1 MFINTTL
8 GRGQV
13 RRPEAK
19 PSQAKQRLRVNKRKM
34 EQVANLLQRA
44 ANSNAVINTLLASV
58 FAVLSLRSVEQQ
70 RQIEALEAEK
80 DSLVKANKGL
90 KKTIW
95 DWKQQLFS
103 EAEANPQNAFVPLS
117 TLKVI
122 YGEATPAASVIA
134 GGADK
139 GDAKSTASKIMI

>member
-1 MFINTTL
+1 
-8 GRGQV
+8 
-13 RRPEAK
+13 
-19 PSQAKQRLRVNKRKM
+19 M

-80 DSLVKANKGL
+80 NSLVKANKGL

-103 EAEANPQNAFVPLS
+103 EAEANPQNTVVPLS

-122 YGEATPAASVIA
+122 YGEATPAAPVVTGNFIFNTFFWVCFCVCETEMAIGLLFFCIMVI
-134 GGADK
+134 
-139 GDAKSTASKIMI
+139 SF

>member
-1 MFINTTL
+1 
-8 GRGQV
+8 
-13 RRPEAK
+13 
-19 PSQAKQRLRVNKRKM
+19 M

-139 GDAKSTASKIMI
+139 EDAKSTASKIMI